1 MRSLSSA
8 LSGADWNDISF
19 CRLVKTNNYF
29 LYQKEIQIVIAVPG
43 GRQTPA
49 HKDNCILIPNPPQN
63 EEGWEHMHLADKL
76 MVVDKLILPDF
87 KHTKSKIPQDGI
99 HLLKCRYLVPF
110 QVS

>member
-1 MRSLSSA
+1 
-8 LSGADWNDISF
+8 
-19 CRLVKTNNYF
+19 
-29 LYQKEIQIVIAVPG
+29 
-43 GRQTPA
+43 
-49 HKDNCILIPNPPQN
+49 
-63 EEGWEHMHLADKL
+63 MHLADKL